1 MEISLVL
8 SDTCGYH
15 EETKEILKQAMEE
28 AGVEA
33 DVTVTVISCSC
44 PFIFTVLVFYTV
56 HHSFHKDV
64 ESGFHVFSQF
74 LTN

>member
-33 DVTVTVISCSC
+33 DVAVTVIHQDEEA
-44 PFIFTVLVFYTV
+44 ITETVSYT
-56 HHSFHKDV
+56 H
-64 ESGFHVFSQF
+64 
-74 LTN
+74 LTLPTILRE